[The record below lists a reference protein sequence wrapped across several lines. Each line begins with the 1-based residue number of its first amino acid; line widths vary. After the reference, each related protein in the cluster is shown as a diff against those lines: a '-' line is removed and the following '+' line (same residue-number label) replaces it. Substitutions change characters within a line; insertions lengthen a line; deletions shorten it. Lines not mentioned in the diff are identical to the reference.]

1 MIPARACSLSRS
13 HVCLRVFTVNTR
25 RVSFRTVFGGPSIPP
40 DFIEE
45 LVRLRHQLRGVE
57 FQYDFDL
64 FVVVGGD
71 ITVVTDPT
79 GLRVP
84 RVFLGRHTTTAQIQM
99 NSADVMNVSDPR
111 AFLFQTIHSAMVEL
125 IRRVAAR
132 DNDFDA
138 DDELRKIEFLVLEGL
153 GEPQ

>member
-1 MIPARACSLSRS
+1 ME
-13 HVCLRVFTVNTR
+13 TR
-25 RVSFRTVFGGPSIPP
+25 RISFRTVFGGPSIPP

-45 LVRLRHQLRGVE
+45 LARLRHRLRAVE
-57 FQYDFDL
+57 FQYGFDL

-71 ITVVTDPT
+71 ITVVTHPT

-84 RVFLGRHTTTAQIQM
+84 RVFLGRRTATAQIQM
-99 NSADVMNVSDPR
+99 NSDDVSDASDPR

-132 DNDFDA
+132 DSEFDA
-138 DDELRKIEFLVLEGL
+138 DDELRKIEFLVLGGI

>member
-1 MIPARACSLSRS
+1 M
-13 HVCLRVFTVNTR
+13 NTR

-45 LVRLRHQLRGVE
+45 LARLRHQLRGVE

-64 FVVVGGD
+64 FVVGGD
-71 ITVVTDPT
+71 ITVVTEPT

-84 RVFLGRHTTTAQIQM
+84 RVFLGRRTTTAQIQM

-111 AFLFQTIHSAMVEL
+111 AFLFQTVHSAMVEL
-125 IRRVAAR
+125 IGRVAAR

-138 DDELRKIEFLVLEGL
+138 DDELRKIEFLVLKGV

>member
-1 MIPARACSLSRS
+1 MD
-13 HVCLRVFTVNTR
+13 TR
-25 RVSFRTVFGGPSIPP
+25 RISFRTVFGGPSIPP

-45 LVRLRHQLRGVE
+45 LVRLRNRMRSVE

-84 RVFLGRHTTTAQIQM
+84 RVFLGRRTTTAQIQM
-99 NSADVMNVSDPR
+99 NSADVMNASDPR
-111 AFLFQTIHSAMVEL
+111 AFLSQTIHSTMVEL
-125 IRRVAAR
+125 ISRIAAR

-138 DDELRKIEFLVLEGL
+138 DDELRKIEFLVLDGI
-153 GEPQ
+153 GEPR

>member
-1 MIPARACSLSRS
+1 MD
-13 HVCLRVFTVNTR
+13 TR
-25 RVSFRTVFGGPSIPP
+25 RISFRTVFGGPSIPP

-45 LVRLRHQLRGVE
+45 LVRLRNRMRSVE

-84 RVFLGRHTTTAQIQM
+84 RVFLRRRTTTAQIQM
-99 NSADVMNVSDPR
+99 NSADVMNASDPR
-111 AFLFQTIHSAMVEL
+111 AFLFQTIHSTMVEL
-125 IRRVAAR
+125 ISRIAAR

-138 DDELRKIEFLVLEGL
+138 DDELRKIEFLVLDGI